1 MIFILGKTC
10 SGKTT
15 VVDELVKNYGFKKIT
30 TYTTRPPRE
39 GEVNH
44 KDYHFIPKQEFL
56 DKIKSDFFAE
66 WKTYTTK
73 YGVWYYGV
81 SVQDLVNAD
90 DKSIIIITPD
100 GFRDLL
106 EKFNFNYFSIYIDCY
121 ERILRERL
129 IKRGDNP
136 SEASRRLKADNIDF
150 KYVKKDV
157 DMVIE
162 NNGNV
167 SNVVKEIIRT
177 IKQKDNIKSNRKI
190 DNIFCDFDGV
200 ISNTIKCIVELY
212 NEDFRY
218 YKDFKPIH
226 WTDINTWDFTECNCA
241 SKEYINTYFNQQR
254 FFDRL
259 KYMDWAK
266 EVLDELNE
274 YYNITIV
281 TSGYSPNL
289 KAKEIWVNENLPYCQ
304 FIGVNLKEYSDKSHI
319 DMGKNSIF
327 IDDSSHNLTTS
338 SAEYKVCF
346 GDIYD
351 WNKNWDGKRCY
362 NWFDIKRYINDINKK
377 GERIC

>member
-15 VVDELVKNYGFKKIT
+15 IVDELVKNYGFKKIT

-39 GEVNH
+39 GEINH

-73 YGVWYYGV
+73 YGVWHYGV

-90 DKSIIIITPD
+90 DKSIIIITPE

-121 ERILRERL
+121 EKILRERL

-150 KYVKKDV
+150 KHVKKDV

-167 SNVVKEIIRT
+167 SSVVTEIIKT
-177 IKQKDNIKSNRKI
+177 IKQKDNIKSSRKI

-218 YKDFKPIH
+218 YKDFKPI
-226 WTDINTWDFTECNCA
+226 
-241 SKEYINTYFNQQR
+241 
-254 FFDRL
+254 
-259 KYMDWAK
+259 
-266 EVLDELNE
+266 
-274 YYNITIV
+274 
-281 TSGYSPNL
+281 
-289 KAKEIWVNENLPYCQ
+289 PYL
-304 FIGVNLKEYSDKSHI
+304 FP
-319 DMGKNSIF
+319 
-327 IDDSSHNLTTS
+327 
-338 SAEYKVCF
+338 
-346 GDIYD
+346 
-351 WNKNWDGKRCY
+351 
-362 NWFDIKRYINDINKK
+362 
-377 GERIC
+377 